1 MVKCTAAIFF
11 LRWIIPMDCVSASDQ
26 AHLLL
31 SESPSEVKSA
41 RVIREAL
48 MLTPY
53 MSRTPFPWNGV
64 HRTTLKLLHDP
75 SSSSPSKLGF
85 IYPPPINRVQFSLSS
100 GPDISFNILFR
111 RLFFTGFET
120 AWTVA
125 VTRHVFHLLF
135 EAFRIPPCKFLQTP
149 FLEAVRHQLFV
160 FHIFRSI
167 IKLTE

>member
-1 MVKCTAAIFF
+1 MYSRHFF

-85 IYPPPINRVQFSLSS
+85 IYPPPINRAQFSLSS

-111 RLFFTGFET
+111 RLFFHRVWNCMNCCSDKTCLSFAVWGISNT
-120 AWTVA
+120 A
-125 VTRHVFHLLF
+125 
-135 EAFRIPPCKFLQTP
+135 PCKFLQTP